1 MISDELWRLY
11 VLADIALRFQSPVMS
26 GNTKAGISLHSMGGS
41 DITIV
46 VDAPS
51 YDLKKWRDEGVIE
64 HDGKYNYANAVN
76 LFGGFFKRNK
86 SMHWANRA
94 CFDAARCIANEIGAE
109 VINELEL

>member
-1 MISDELWRLY
+1 MISDELYRLY

-26 GNTKAGISLHSMGGS
+26 GNTKAGISLYSMGES
-41 DITIV
+41 EITLV

-51 YDLKKWRDEGVIE
+51 YDLKKWRDEGVIM
-64 HDGKYNYANAVN
+64 HDGRYNYADSVN
-76 LFGGFFKRNK
+76 KYGGFFRRNK

-94 CFDAARCIANEIGAE
+94 CFDAARCMASEIGAE